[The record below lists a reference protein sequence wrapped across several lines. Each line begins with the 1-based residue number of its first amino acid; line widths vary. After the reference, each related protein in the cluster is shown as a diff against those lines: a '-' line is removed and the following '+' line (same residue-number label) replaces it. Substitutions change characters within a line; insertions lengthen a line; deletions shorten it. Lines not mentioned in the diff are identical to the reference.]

1 MPLVFEKTFEKLQSE
16 TMSELTSSTNI
27 TRVTP
32 GAKARTLAQIFNRK
46 LNKAYQDFDIN
57 FLRTFLPFAQGRF
70 LDYIG
75 DAVNVPRL
83 GSARANVETSSQ
95 LQRVYVEDGTFGDLN
110 NGNDIFLPVGLIIST
125 LPQNEGI
132 TYRLTE
138 GVVLPA
144 ASTELFIPVEA
155 TRDGVISNVGPD
167 TLKFTTFNNYA
178 ANTGLLFNNVGIIN
192 TGREVE
198 SDTNYRFRISN
209 QALSA
214 EAANQTAV
222 RLALLV
228 IPGVAD
234 LVAVPYARGI
244 GTFDYIIQTVVPNT
258 PQPVIEA
265 CQQAIA
271 RVQGF
276 GISGRAVRPRLT
288 GMSFTI
294 SITWRND
301 ATATDRETI
310 KKAIPTAIQNY
321 VNNLK
326 IGEEFIY
333 NELIQV
339 VMDVDNKIK
348 NIGTAAEA
356 IDQIFIYR
364 ESKLRDN
371 SLKEEL
377 IGDYAPSSDERLII
391 EESLDSPIILIDKN

>member
-1 MPLVFEKTFEKLQSE
+1 
-16 TMSELTSSTNI
+16 
-27 TRVTP
+27 
-32 GAKARTLAQIFNRK
+32 
-46 LNKAYQDFDIN
+46 
-57 FLRTFLPFAQGRF
+57 
-70 LDYIG
+70 
-75 DAVNVPRL
+75 
-83 GSARANVETSSQ
+83 
-95 LQRVYVEDGTFGDLN
+95 
-110 NGNDIFLPVGLIIST
+110 
-125 LPQNEGI
+125 
-132 TYRLTE
+132 
-138 GVVLPA
+138 
-144 ASTELFIPVEA
+144 
-155 TRDGVISNVGPD
+155 
-167 TLKFTTFNNYA
+167 
-178 ANTGLLFNNVGIIN
+178 
-192 TGREVE
+192 
-198 SDTNYRFRISN
+198 
-209 QALSA
+209 
-214 EAANQTAV
+214 
-222 RLALLV
+222 
-228 IPGVAD
+228 VAD

>member
-75 DAVNVPRL
+75 DSVNVPRL
-83 GSARANVETSSQ
+83 GASRSRASTEAQ
-95 LQRVYVEDGTFGDLN
+95 LQKVYVEEGTFGDLN

-144 ASTELFIPVEA
+144 AGTELFVAIEA
-155 TRDGVISNVGPD
+155 TRDGLISNVGPD

-348 NIGTAAEA
+348 NIGTAAQA

-391 EESLDSPIILIDKN
+391 EESLDSPIILVDKN

>member
-1 MPLVFEKTFEKLQSE
+1 
-16 TMSELTSSTNI
+16 MSELTSSTNI

-32 GAKARTLAQIFNRK
+32 GSKARTLAQIFNRK

-83 GSARANVETSSQ
+83 GANRSRASTESQ
-95 LQRVYVEDGTFGDLN
+95 LQKVYVEEGTFGDLN

-144 ASTELFIPVEA
+144 AGTELFIPVEA
-155 TRDGVISNVGPD
+155 TRDGLVSNVGPD

-301 ATATDRETI
+301 ATATDRENI

-348 NIGTAAEA
+348 NIGTAAQA

-391 EESLDSPIILIDKN
+391 EESLDTPIILVDKN